1 MSLVLVIV
9 TDSDGFVSVPVTVN
23 GSPAEVKVPE
33 DVITRALSG
42 AYDPGECIDEGEGYA
57 LMERVLDEHPSEGLF
72 VEQVTISTP
81 EGVKLRVFE
90 AYWDLKDGLTKYY
103 PVEQVLDEE
112 DAR

>member
-1 MSLVLVIV
+1 MKVV
-9 TDSDGFVSVPVTVN
+9 TDVNNLLVVEVFVN

-90 AYWDLKDGLTKYY
+90 AYWDLKDGLTKY
-103 PVEQVLDEE
+103 PVEQVFDEE
-112 DAR
+112 NDL